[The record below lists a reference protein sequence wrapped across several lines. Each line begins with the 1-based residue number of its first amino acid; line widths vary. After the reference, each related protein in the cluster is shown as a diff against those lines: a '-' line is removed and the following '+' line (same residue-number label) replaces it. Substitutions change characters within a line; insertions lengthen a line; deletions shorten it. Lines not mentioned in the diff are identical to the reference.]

1 MKIKPKKPRPC
12 AWSKCRKMFE
22 PSPFRFNPKT
32 CDNIVCALGYVR
44 EKEEKKQAK
53 LIDEK
58 IKEFRPVAKEQEN
71 KANLQKEVNKLARRI
86 DEMMGYMICIDCT
99 KPYGKQT
106 DAAHFHSIGSNSTL
120 RYNLHNLHS
129 ANSQCN
135 RFSDKHLVNYKTGL
149 AKRYGQEYLEMVENL
164 PLKYK
169 EIHLTSL
176 EIVEKLKVVRNLN
189 RNLHTFKFN
198 SSIEAR
204 EQLNKIIG
212 IYT

>member
-1 MKIKPKKPRPC
+1 MKPKKPRKC
-12 AWSKCRKMFE
+12 GWSKCNKMFT
-22 PSPFRFNPKT
+22 PNPFRFNQKT
-32 CDNIVCALGYVR
+32 CENTMCALGYVR
-44 EKEEKKQAK
+44 EKKEKKQAK
-53 LIDEK
+53 LIDDK
-58 IKEFRPVAKEQEN
+58 VKEMRPFAKESEN

-86 DEMMGYMICIDCT
+86 DEMFNYHYCIDCGNS
-99 KPYGKQT
+99 YGKQT

-129 ANSQCN
+129 AASQCN
-135 RFSDKHLVNYKTGL
+135 RFSDKHHEGYKKGLV
-149 AKRYGQEYLEMVENL
+149 KRYGQEYLEMVENL

-189 RNLHTFKFN
+189 RNLHTFKFSN
-198 SSIEAR
+198 AIEAR